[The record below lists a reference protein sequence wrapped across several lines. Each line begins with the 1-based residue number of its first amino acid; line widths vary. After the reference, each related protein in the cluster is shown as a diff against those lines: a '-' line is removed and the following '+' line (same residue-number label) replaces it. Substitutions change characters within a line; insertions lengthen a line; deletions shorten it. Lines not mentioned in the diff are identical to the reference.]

1 MDGAYMSTAG
11 FYNNQGF
18 WTPHK
23 VSHADFELVKDL
35 KDTYT
40 YPVFGWT
47 WYNSVEEAQAAEGFD
62 ISIVEA
68 INLEI
73 NLDGANNDG

>member
-23 VSHADFELVKDL
+23 VSHAEFELVNDL
-35 KDTYT
+35 KDTYV
-40 YPVFGWT
+40 YPVHGWT
-47 WYNSVEEAQAAEGFD
+47 WYNSAEEAQLAEGFD
-62 ISIVEA
+62 SSVVDT
-68 INLEI
+68 INLEVY
-73 NLDGANNDG
+73 GEQGENNG